1 MTPLKNFFHVLKKY
15 KIASLLNVIG
25 LSIAFASF
33 MIIMTQVK
41 YDLSFDR
48 HYKNADRIF
57 RVENQAMTENGKYS
71 ANTSRLVAEK
81 VFAAEP
87 EIEKT
92 GLPTYSSAT
101 MARLMST

>member
-1 MTPLKNFFHVLKKY
+1 MTPLKNFFYVLKKY

-57 RVENQAMTENGKYS
+57 RVENQAMIENGKYS

-87 EIEKT
+87 EIEKR
-92 GLPTYSSAT
+92 GDPR
-101 MARLMST
+101 RL

>member
-48 HYKNADRIF
+48 HYKKCGSDIPGRKSGNDRKRKSI
-57 RVENQAMTENGKYS
+57 A
-71 ANTSRLVAEK
+71 
-81 VFAAEP
+81 
-87 EIEKT
+87 
-92 GLPTYSSAT
+92 PTPPAWWRKRCSQQNPKSKK
-101 MARLMST
+101 RD

>member
-1 MTPLKNFFHVLKKY
+1 MHTLKNLILPFKKY
-15 KIASLLNVIG
+15 KVAAILNIIG
-25 LSIAFASF
+25 LSVAFASF
-33 MIIMTQVK
+33 TIITTQVK
-41 YDLSFDR
+41 YDFSFDR

-87 EIEKT
+87 EIEKR
-92 GLPTYSSAT
+92 GDPR
-101 MARLMST
+101 RL

>member
-1 MTPLKNFFHVLKKY
+1 MTPLKNFFYVLKKY

-48 HYKNADRIF
+48 HYKMRI
-57 RVENQAMTENGKYS
+57 GYS
-71 ANTSRLVAEK
+71 GSKIRQ
-81 VFAAEP
+81 
-87 EIEKT
+87 
-92 GLPTYSSAT
+92 
-101 MARLMST
+101 